1 MPVRTRG
8 SAQPAA
14 RFRDRV
20 ARPRPRADAAPVRL
34 DLGTVEVKPDPWQR
48 WIATG
53 QVVSVLVLAVGLYLT
68 YRANQETSSANREQ
82 HRLTAEGQIT
92 ERFATAIEQLGE
104 PGKDKIDVRLGGI
117 YSLERIMR
125 DSTVDQPTI
134 VDVLSAF
141 VRVHAPTPTTGR
153 DRFDPKR
160 VPPVDIQAA
169 LSVLGQRDP
178 AHDRAGQRLDLHGA
192 DLRGADLR
200 AARLGG
206 ADLSAAFLTGARLH
220 DADLEN
226 AKLTDAVLVGASLNG
241 ANLNLADLSGAD
253 LRTAQLGPSYRPDLP
268 DGPRLSLTRLTGVNL
283 RGADLRGSDLYGA
296 DLRGAYLRGRTQLE
310 GERTECRHALC
321 PNDAELRDADLRGA
335 VLTCV
340 SRDHTTSLPKGVNPQ
355 IQFKSEPWCR

>member
-8 SAQPAA
+8 SAQPAS

-34 DLGTVEVKPDPWQR
+34 DLGAVEVKPDPWQR
-48 WIATG
+48 WIAIG

-125 DSTVDQPTI
+125 DSPVDQPTI

-153 DRFDPKR
+153 DTYDPR
-160 VPPVDIQAA
+160 LVPPVDIQAA
-169 LSVLGQRDP
+169 LSVLSQRDP
-178 AHDRAGQRLDLHGA
+178 AHDRSGQQLDLHGA

-206 ADLSAAFLTGARLH
+206 ADLSGAFLTGA
-220 DADLEN
+220 DLSGAELRR
-226 AKLTDAVLVGASLNG
+226 AHLTDAVLIAAVLNG
-241 ANLNLADLSGAD
+241 ADLSLADLSGAD
-253 LRTAQLGPSYRPDLP
+253 LRMA
-268 DGPRLSLTRLTGVNL
+268 RLLVGLRRGTVDAYAISPTTLADADL
-283 RGADLRGSDLYGA
+283 RGADLRGSLLRGA
-296 DLRGAYLRGRTQLE
+296 DLRGAHLRGRAPTRADQT
-310 GERTECRHALC
+310 GLC
-321 PNDAELRDADLRGA
+321 QHGACPRAAELLDADLRNA
-335 VLTCV
+335 DLTCV
-340 SRDHTTSLPKGVNPQ
+340 SMDSRTSLPDGIHP
-355 IQFKSEPWCR
+355 PRPDGCD

>member
-1 MPVRTRG
+1 V
-8 SAQPAA
+8 QPAS
-14 RFRDRV
+14 RFRGRV
-20 ARPRPRADAAPVRL
+20 TRPRLRTEAAPVRL
-34 DLGTVEVKPDPWQR
+34 DLGAVEVKPDPWQR
-48 WIATG
+48 WIAIG
-53 QVVSVLVLAVGLYLT
+53 QVYLT

-92 ERFATAIEQLGE
+92 ERFAKAIEQLGE
-104 PGKDKIDVRLGGI
+104 TGKDKVDVRLGGI

-125 DSTVDQPTI
+125 DSAVDQPTI

-141 VRVHAPTPTTGR
+141 VRVHAPASTTGR
-153 DRFDPKR
+153 DTYDPKR

-178 AHDRAGQRLDLHGA
+178 AHDQAGKRLDLHGA

-200 AARLGG
+200 EARLGG
-206 ADLSAAFLTGARLH
+206 ADLSAAFLTGASLH

-226 AKLTDAVLVGASLNG
+226 AKLTEAVLIGAILNG
-241 ANLNLADLSGAD
+241 ANLSLANLSGAD

-268 DGPRLSLTRLTGVNL
+268 DGPRLSLTRLTNANL
-283 RGADLRGSDLYGA
+283 RGADVRGSYLYGA
-296 DLRGAYLRGRTQLE
+296 DLRGAYLRGRTPLDA
-310 GERTECRHALC
+310 ERAAPCRHALR

-355 IQFKSEPWCR
+355 IQFKVEAWCR